1 MAGEKQ
7 MKIKKITIREQSVL
21 AALLLIWEDSV
32 RQSHHFLTEAD
43 ITGLRPL
50 VLQGLAQIPEL
61 WGLCT
66 LDGTY
71 AGFMGIDG
79 QKLEMLFIKG
89 DQRGRGLG
97 SLLLAQAI
105 EELGVTEVDVNEQNP
120 QAQDFY
126 YKHGFYQGVRSELDG
141 QGNPFPILHLSL
153 QEKLKKGGKL

>member
-1 MAGEKQ
+1 

-43 ITGLRPL
+43 IAGLRPL
-50 VLQGLAQIPEL
+50 VLQGLAQIQNYGDYARLTEL
-61 WGLCT
+61 MQALWALTGRSWKCFLS
-66 LDGTY
+66 
-71 AGFMGIDG
+71 
-79 QKLEMLFIKG
+79 KG

-105 EELGVTEVDVNEQNP
+105 EKLGVTEVDVNEQNP